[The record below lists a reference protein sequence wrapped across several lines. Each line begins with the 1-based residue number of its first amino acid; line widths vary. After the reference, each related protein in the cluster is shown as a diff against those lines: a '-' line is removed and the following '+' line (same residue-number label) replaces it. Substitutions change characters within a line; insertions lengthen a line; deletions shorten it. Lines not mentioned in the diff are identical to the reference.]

1 VAETRHDDEGGSS
14 QAGAYGLLLIPVLLM
29 VGLGVWLGAT
39 GRGWGVFA
47 AGCASGVALGIA
59 VPLLRAIESSRN
71 ANLRCINEFTA
82 PFNERM
88 QQMNVLLNL
97 ISEQQLIS
105 DRTKQLAYRT
115 RDRDALRRAI
125 HEEIANHDWEAAM
138 LLAGDM
144 EDVFG
149 YKQEADQIRREIDS
163 RRSENLRKQVGEAM
177 AVIERHMRAEKWQ
190 EALAEA
196 HRASQ
201 TFPSDE
207 QAHNL
212 PAFVEERRVQHKR
225 QLMEGFRE
233 AIGRHD
239 NDGAIEILRKLDP
252 YLTPQEAEGM
262 QETARNLFK
271 EKLNSLRTQ
280 FSLAVTEHNGHEA
293 LRLGEIIVRDFP
305 NTRIAQEVRETMPSL
320 REKAAQWQHEQPEQ
334 PAAAQT

>member
-1 VAETRHDDEGGSS
+1 VADTRQQPDDVGSGS
-14 QAGAYGLLLIPVLLM
+14 GAYGLLLIPVVLM

-59 VPLLRAIESSRN
+59 YPLLRAIESSRS
-71 ANLRCINEFTA
+71 ANLRCINEFTG

-88 QQMNVLLNL
+88 QQINVLLNL

-115 RDRDALRRAI
+115 RDCDALRRAI
-125 HEEIANHDWEAAM
+125 HDEITNHDWEAAL

-144 EDVFG
+144 EEVFG
-149 YKQEADQIRREIDS
+149 YKQEADRIRREIDAK
-163 RRSENLRKQVGEAM
+163 RNENLRKQVGEAM
-177 AVIERHMRAEKWQ
+177 AGIERHMRAEKWQ
-190 EALAEA
+190 DALAEA
-196 HRASQ
+196 HRVSQ
-201 TFPSDE
+201 TFPTDE

-212 PAFVEERRVQHKR
+212 PTFVEERRLGHKR

-233 AIGRHD
+233 AVARHD

-280 FSLAVTEHNGHEA
+280 FALAVHERNGREA
-293 LRLGEIIVRDFP
+293 LHLGEIIVRDFP
-305 NTRIAQEVRETMPSL
+305 NTRIAQEVRETMDSL
-320 REKAAQWQHEQPEQ
+320 RQKAAEWEEESPEQ